1 MGLSDNIKQIVFI
14 FTRTNH
20 QISIQIIEQHTS
32 ADPGPTSFRTR
43 LARFE
48 GTGAPHYLAIP
59 TEVAATLGG
68 RQGLRLIVTVD
79 GRFTDHLALRRRG
92 DTYFVSAGEAMRRR
106 CRLVIGSEVTLSLGL
121 DDAPHGIPVPRV
133 LTTILRHDPDARQ
146 AFGALSPGA
155 RRTLI
160 TRVRKT
166 RTREAKE
173 RCALGIADE
182 LAGRPRG
189 ASRVE
194 WRGGVG

>member
-1 MGLSDNIKQIVFI
+1 MTLDQVI
-14 FTRTNH
+14 FQTH
-20 QISIQIIEQHTS
+20 AFPSH
-32 ADPGPTSFRTR
+32 
-43 LARFE
+43 LARFD
-48 GTGAPHYLAIP
+48 GNGAPHYLPIP
-59 TEVAATLGG
+59 SDVAESVGG
-68 RQGLRLIVTVD
+68 RQGLRLIVTID

-92 DTYFVSAGEAMRRR
+92 EVFFVSAGETMRRR
-106 CRLVIGSEVTLSLGL
+106 CRLTIGSSVMMRVAP

-133 LTTILRHDPDARQ
+133 LASVLRHDQEARQ
-146 AFGALSPGA
+146 AFEALSPGA

-166 RTREAKE
+166 RTREARE

>member
-1 MGLSDNIKQIVFI
+1 MVSSTQ
-14 FTRTNH
+14 T
-20 QISIQIIEQHTS
+20 
-32 ADPGPTSFRTR
+32 FRSR
-43 LARFE
+43 LARFD
-48 GTGAPHYLAIP
+48 GAGAPHYLAIP
-59 TEVAATLGG
+59 ADVAEAIGG
-68 RQGLRLIVTVD
+68 RQGMRLVVTVD

-106 CRLVIGSEVTLSLGL
+106 CRLVIGSEVAVRVAL

-133 LTTILRHDPDARQ
+133 LASVLTHDAAARS
-146 AFGALSPGA
+146 AFDALSPGA

-189 ASRVE
+189 ASWVE